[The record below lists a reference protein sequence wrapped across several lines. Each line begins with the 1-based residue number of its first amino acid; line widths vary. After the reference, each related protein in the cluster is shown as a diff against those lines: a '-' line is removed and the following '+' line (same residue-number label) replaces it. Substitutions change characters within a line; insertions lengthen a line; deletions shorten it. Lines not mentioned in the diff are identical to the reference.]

1 MKKITHFT
9 IQFRS
14 IKTSLILRISTHLK
28 LKIICSQNT
37 AKKFSQFTNFPA
49 KMFLFGAR
57 KNICTTLLPYAQELL
72 SWSTLKANVCIFL
85 QISLRKCLLQRLS
98 NILSC
103 GMRGEERLNNLLKVA
118 RCLGLVKYFAIFQ
131 IIWNFSKFN
140 YFSVLNTFSNSNE
153 ALKFSRQFGLQR

>member
-1 MKKITHFT
+1 M
-9 IQFRS
+9 
-14 IKTSLILRISTHLK
+14 RISTHLK
-28 LKIICSQNT
+28 LKIIYSQNT
-37 AKKFSQFTNFPA
+37 AKNISQFTNFPP
-49 KMFLFGAR
+49 KMFLFGVI

-72 SWSTLKANVCIFL
+72 YWSTLKANVCIFL

-140 YFSVLNTFSNSNE
+140 YFSVLNTFSNSIE

>member
-28 LKIICSQNT
+28 LKIICSQNR

-72 SWSTLKANVCIFL
+72 SWSTLKAIVCIFL

-140 YFSVLNTFSNSNE
+140 YFSVLNTFSNSIE